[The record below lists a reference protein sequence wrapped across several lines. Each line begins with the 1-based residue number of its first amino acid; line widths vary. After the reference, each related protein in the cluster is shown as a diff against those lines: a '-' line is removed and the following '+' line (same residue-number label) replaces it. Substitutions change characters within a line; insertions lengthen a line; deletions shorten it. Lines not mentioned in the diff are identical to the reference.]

1 MGFIAQALGLSGGGG
16 GSSAAQGVT
25 KAQAQK
31 GYATIADILPTAE
44 KLSDIY
50 KGTLDEYRQSEA
62 EQEVFN
68 TLASAQRKR
77 RALAEREIAAFGGAS
92 GLGKTALDQTAR
104 GTF

>member
-1 MGFIAQALGLSGGGG
+1 VAEQL
-16 GSSAAQGVT
+16 AAQGVT

-62 EQEVFN
+62 EQEIFN

-77 RALAEREIAAFGGAS
+77 RALAEREIATFAGGS
-92 GLGKTALDQTAR
+92 GLSKTALDQTAR
-104 GTF
+104 GSF